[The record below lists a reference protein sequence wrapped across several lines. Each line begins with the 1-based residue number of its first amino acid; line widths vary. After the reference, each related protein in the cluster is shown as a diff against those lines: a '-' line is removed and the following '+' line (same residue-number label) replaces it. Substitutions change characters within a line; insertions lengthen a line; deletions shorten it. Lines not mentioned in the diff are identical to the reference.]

1 MAAGL
6 DPDTIQE
13 LFSAFGPVSVRR
25 MFGGAGIYAEG
36 TMFALVADGA
46 IYLKTAPE
54 GTEAFAR
61 ERCGPFSYA
70 TKDGTRQITS
80 YWQMPD
86 RLYDD
91 PDELAQWARGALAVA
106 RAAPGKKAK
115 STQAKPARRSASRSR
130 PKISR
135 GKTPR

>member
-1 MAAGL
+1 VAAGL

-13 LFSAFGPVSVRR
+13 LFSAFGTVSVRR
-25 MFGGAGIYAEG
+25 MFGGAGIYADG
-36 TMFALVADGA
+36 TMFALVAGGV
-46 IYLKTAPE
+46 IYLKTTPE
-54 GTEAFAR
+54 GTDVFER

-91 PDELAQWARGALAVA
+91 PDELAQWARTALASARHAASESGRSTA
-106 RAAPGKKAK
+106 RA
-115 STQAKPARRSASRSR
+115 KPRSR
-130 PKISR
+130 PKMSSVKKSR
-135 GKTPR
+135 KRRAD